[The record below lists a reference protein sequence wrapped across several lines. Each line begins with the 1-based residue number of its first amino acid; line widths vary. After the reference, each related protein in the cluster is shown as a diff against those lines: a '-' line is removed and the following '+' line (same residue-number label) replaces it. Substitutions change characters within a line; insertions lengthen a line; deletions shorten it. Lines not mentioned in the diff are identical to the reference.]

1 MMIEEQGRIVA
12 VEEGFAWV
20 ETQRKSA
27 CGACSA
33 NKGCGTGVISK
44 VVGQRVNRVR
54 AINEINANVGDEIII
69 GLHDEAL
76 VRGSLAVYAAPLLA
90 MLLMALLGDLAG
102 RELNNSG
109 EGLTVI
115 FGLAGLGLGFLWVR
129 NFSRRIADDVR
140 YQPVILRR
148 CESGVV
154 HEALIHIQGR

>member
-1 MMIEEQGRIVA
+1 MLEEQGRIVA

-20 ETQRKSA
+20 ETQRQSA

-44 VVGQRVNRVR
+44 VVGQRATRVR
-54 AINEINANVGDEIII
+54 ALNEINATTGDEVII

-76 VRGSLAVYAAPLLA
+76 VRGSLAVYAVPLIA

-102 RELNNSG
+102 RELNNSS
-109 EGLTVI
+109 EGLTVL

-129 NFSRRIADDVR
+129 NFSRRIADDPR

-148 CESGVV
+148 RQGGAA
-154 HEALIHIQGR
+154 HETLIQIQGR

>member
-1 MMIEEQGRIVA
+1 MLEEQGRVVV

-27 CGACSA
+27 CGSCSV

-44 VVGQRVNRVR
+44 VVGQRTTRVR
-54 AINEINANVGDEIII
+54 AINEINAKMGDEIVI
-69 GLHDEAL
+69 GLNDEAL

-90 MLLMALLGDLAG
+90 MLLMALLGDLVG
-102 RELNNSG
+102 RELQLNSS

-115 FGLAGLGLGFLWVR
+115 FGLVGLGLGFLWVR

-148 CESGVV
+148 CQSSVV
-154 HEALIHIQGR
+154 HETLIHFQGR